1 MREYITVPAGIGGHG
16 TKEPDLTDG
25 ARKSCAKPFG
35 INYAG
40 YLKAGFGLGAAAR
53 GYVEALRNTG
63 YPVLEIDAGELL
75 PGGEHRS
82 GTLSMDLAKARR
94 LHRVNIVH
102 INPDLLFTFRNRAGS
117 GFFRDRYTIGIW
129 AWETPVFP
137 DRWHDR
143 FNLVDE
149 VWAGGSFMARG
160 ISMASPVPVLV
171 VPHAVRACGS
181 PDRKR
186 FGLDPGEFIFLYSF
200 DFNSTYTR
208 KNPLGALEAFRKAFS
223 RDEPARLV
231 IKSLH
236 GSENPSHMSALEK
249 AAEGLRVTFIDRSLT
264 SGDNSDLT
272 ASCDVF
278 VSLHRAEGFG
288 LGIAEA
294 MALGKPVIATGYSGN
309 MDFMDVGNS
318 LPVRFRLEELKET
331 DPPYEKGSLWATP
344 DTEDAAAKMRLLFS
358 DRELAVRLGAV
369 AKEHMERFFSPEAV
383 GGILDRRLG
392 RIHQEGAGRRFR
404 RDRLWSVR
412 YAGNRTVRKAG
423 SVLLRILPKGMTRL
437 RRALCRA
444 RDRAAAKL

>member
-1 MREYITVPAGIGGHG
+1 LREYITVFAGIGGRG
-16 TKEPDLTDG
+16 AEERGLTDLVTG
-25 ARKSCAKPFG
+25 SRERPFG

-40 YLKAGFGLGAAAR
+40 YLKAGFGLGTAAR
-53 GYVEALRNTG
+53 GYVEALRNIG
-63 YPVLEIDAGELL
+63 YEVLEIDAGELL
-75 PGGEHRS
+75 PGGGHRR
-82 GTLSMDLAKARR
+82 GTLSSDLADGRR

-102 INPDLLFTFRNRAGS
+102 INPDLLFTFRNRTGA

-143 FNLVDE
+143 FSLVDE
-149 VWAGGSFMARG
+149 VWTGGSYMARG
-160 ISMASPVPVLV
+160 ISVASPVPVLV
-171 VPHAVRACGS
+171 VPHAVKACGS
-181 PDRKR
+181 PDRER

-208 KNPLGALEAFRKAFS
+208 KNPLAALEAFRKAFS
-223 RDEPARLV
+223 PDDPARLV
-231 IKSLH
+231 MKSLH
-236 GSENPSHMSALEK
+236 GSENPAHMKALET
-249 AAEGLRVTFIDRSLT
+249 AAEGLRVTFMDRSMS

-309 MDFMDVGNS
+309 MDFMNVGNS
-318 LPVRFRLEELKET
+318 LPVRFRLEELRET

-344 DTEDAAAKMRLLFS
+344 DTEDAAGKMRLLFS
-358 DRELAVRLGAV
+358 DRELALRLGNSAG
-369 AKEHMERFFSPEAV
+369 EHMARFFSPEAV
-383 GGILDRRLG
+383 GGILDRRLRG
-392 RIHQEGAGRRFR
+392 IIPERGGKSIRRNW
-404 RDRLWSVR
+404 LWSVE
-412 YAGNRTVRKAG
+412 YAGNKALRKAG
-423 SVLLRILPKGMTRL
+423 AVLLKFLPGGMVRV
-437 RRALCRA
+437 RRAACRI